1 MPNNVLMFHSYKGGT
16 GKSLIS
22 TNVAGAL
29 VNMGKKVAIFDFD
42 FLGPGLFSSFQ
53 YHVQKAN
60 KSKIYYLNDLLF
72 KNNDLEIEDI
82 LIDISRDVDP
92 EGSKFYVALAN
103 PEPAEIN
110 NLARLTRTDHMEA
123 FKKILMVQ
131 DYLLKELKIDY
142 LVIDAGPGFRFD
154 VANAMLI
161 SDVIISVMKPSEPDV
176 AGTKHL
182 LKSISA
188 FISGRVQGLVIN
200 REVHHTANPGVY
212 NNNLGDIQLLKSHQ
226 EEMVEE
232 IKNYA
237 KEINVSL
244 FGSIPCM
251 CDISRGEN
259 GVKIITQEY
268 PNHYFS
274 KAINEIIENIN
285 SRFK

>member
-1 MPNNVLMFHSYKGGT
+1 MANNNVWMFHSYKGGT

-29 VNMGKKVAIFDFD
+29 ANRGKKVAIFDFD

-53 YHVQKAN
+53 TFVKNA
-60 KSKIYYLNDLLF
+60 SKPKVYYLNDLFF
-72 KNNDLEIEDI
+72 KSNSDLEIDDI
-82 LIDISRDVDP
+82 LIDISGN
-92 EGSKFYVALAN
+92 EQFYVALAN

-110 NLARLTRTDHMEA
+110 NLARLTRNDHMEA
-123 FKKILMVQ
+123 FKKILTVQ
-131 DYLLKELKIDY
+131 DYLLQELKIDY
-142 LVIDAGPGFRFD
+142 IIIDAGPGFRFD

-188 FISGRVQGLVIN
+188 FIGGRVQGLVIN
-200 REVHHTANPGVY
+200 REVHHTANPGVFDKSAS
-212 NNNLGDIQLLKSHQ
+212 GDIQLLKSHQ
-226 EEMVEE
+226 EEMVED
-232 IKNYA
+232 ILNYTHD
-237 KEINVSL
+237 INVSL
-244 FGSIPCM
+244 FGSIPCL

-274 KAINEIIENIN
+274 KCIYEIIDNIN
-285 SRFK
+285 SKFSK

>member
-1 MPNNVLMFHSYKGGT
+1 MPNSSVWMFHSYKGGT

-29 VNMGKKVAIFDFD
+29 ANQGKKVAIFDFD
-42 FLGPGLFSSFQ
+42 FLGPGLFSSF
-53 YHVQKAN
+53 HSFVEKSS
-60 KSKIYYLNDLLF
+60 KSKIYYLNDLFF
-72 KNNDLEIEDI
+72 KSNSNLEIEDV
-82 LIDISRDVDP
+82 LIDISGN
-92 EGSKFYVALAN
+92 EQFYVALAN

-110 NLARLTRTDHMEA
+110 NLARLNRNHHMEA
-123 FKKILMVQ
+123 FKKILTAQ

-142 LVIDAGPGFRFD
+142 LIIDAGPGFRFD

-188 FISGRVQGLVIN
+188 FIGGRIQGLVIN
-200 REVHHTANPGVY
+200 REVHNNATPGVY
-212 NNNLGDIQLLKSHQ
+212 DRVSSTDVQLLKSHQ
-226 EEMVEE
+226 EEMIED
-232 IKNYA
+232 ILNYS
-237 KEINVSL
+237 KDLNVSL
-244 FGSIPCM
+244 FGSIPCL

-268 PNHYFS
+268 PEHHFS
-274 KAINEIIENIN
+274 KCIYEIIDNIN
-285 SRFK
+285 AKFK

>member
-1 MPNNVLMFHSYKGGT
+1 MPTNNVWMFHSYKGGT

-22 TNVAGAL
+22 TNVAGSLAKQ
-29 VNMGKKVAIFDFD
+29 GKKVAIFDFD

-53 YHVQKAN
+53 SLVKKSS
-60 KSKIYYLNDLLF
+60 KSKVYYLNDLFF
-72 KNNDLEIEDI
+72 KSKSDLEIDDI
-82 LIDISRDVDP
+82 LIDISGN
-92 EGSKFYVALAN
+92 EQFYVALAN

-110 NLARLTRTDHMEA
+110 NLARLTRNDHMEA
-123 FKKILMVQ
+123 FKKILTVH

-142 LVIDAGPGFRFD
+142 LIIDAGPGFRFD

-188 FISGRVQGLVIN
+188 FIGGRIQGLVIN
-200 REVHHTANPGVY
+200 REVHHTANPGAFDTSKT
-212 NNNLGDIQLLKSHQ
+212 GDIQLLKSHQ
-226 EEMVEE
+226 EEMIED
-232 IKNYA
+232 ILNYT
-237 KEINVSL
+237 KDLNISL
-244 FGSIPCM
+244 FGSIPCL

-259 GVKIITQEY
+259 GAKIITQEY

-274 KAINEIIENIN
+274 KCINEIIDNIN
-285 SRFK
+285 AKFM